1 MSGSPERPRWHYR
14 FDSYSRAL
22 ALLREGVALA
32 DTVGLSDLE
41 KEGLVQRF
49 EYTWELAWK
58 LLKDYLEAE
67 GVVLATIT
75 PRATIRAA
83 FSAQLIT
90 DGDAWMTALDARNAM
105 SHTYDPRSFERVV
118 GDLRSTYLG
127 LFEAL
132 YRRLEPPA
140 GEDAPSA

>member
-1 MSGSPERPRWHYR
+1 MSGSHPKARWRYR

-22 ALLREGVALA
+22 ELLREGAA
-32 DTVGLSDLE
+32 QAETAGLSELE

-67 GVVLATIT
+67 GVVLETVT
-75 PRATIRAA
+75 PRATVRAA

-90 DGDAWMTALDARNAM
+90 DGDAWMRALDARNAM
-105 SHTYDPRSFERVV
+105 SHTYDPSSFERVV
-118 GDLRSTYLG
+118 GDLQAEYLG

-132 YRRLEPPA
+132 YARLEPLA
-140 GEDAPSA
+140 REASGG